1 MCKHLYS
8 PREVDDHT
16 DKPFCHRLFFFIIM
30 VSILATSKKA
40 SNADVWQTFINT
52 GGWSNNGISFCI
64 GFLTPAFALAG
75 VDGVV
80 HMSEETHRAP
90 VNIPRA
96 MVWSVVINGVAAFA
110 YILTILYAITD
121 INSVLTIG
129 ANTGYPIIGVF
140 QLATNNTQAAT
151 AMLCGVI
158 IIFTMALF
166 GVQASTARLT
176 WAFARDQY
184 VKLFPC
190 VVHNCTAEVEL
201 IPTLRT
207 VACRFPVSCPTSHP
221 RTNAQL
227 VQHCSPGFAPAFFLL
242 STSAPPQHLML
253 FFPSQRS
260 AFTSHTASQS

>member
-1 MCKHLYS
+1 MLTS
-8 PREVDDHT
+8 P
-16 DKPFCHRLFFFIIM
+16 CYRLFFFIIM

-40 SNADVWQTFINT
+40 SNADVWQTFINA
-52 GGWSNNGISFCI
+52 GGWSNNGVSFCI

-96 MVWSVVINGVAAFA
+96 MIWSVVINGVAAFA

-121 INSVLTIG
+121 INEVLTIG
-129 ANTGYPIIGVF
+129 TNTGFPIIGVF
-140 QLATNNTQAAT
+140 QLATSNTRAAT

-166 GVQASTARLT
+166 GIQASTARLT

-184 VKLFPC
+184 VISFLPTPC
-190 VVHNCTAEVEL
+190 NLRLT
-201 IPTLRT
+201 PNLRT
-207 VACRFPVSCPTSHP
+207 VACHSPVSCRTSPP
-221 RTNAQL
+221 RINARL
-227 VQHCSPGFAPAFFLL
+227 VQHCSPGFALAFFPL
-242 STSAPPQHLML
+242 SISVPPRHLMP
-253 FFPSQRS
+253 FFRLQRS
-260 AFTSHTASQS
+260 ASTSPTAFQS

>member
-1 MCKHLYS
+1 M
-8 PREVDDHT
+8 
-16 DKPFCHRLFFFIIM
+16 I
-30 VSILATSKKA
+30 SILATSKKA
-40 SNADVWQTFINT
+40 SNADVWQTFVNA

-96 MVWSVVINGVAAFA
+96 MIWSVVINGVAAFA

-129 ANTGYPIIGVF
+129 ANTGFPIIGVF

-184 VKLFPC
+184 VNF
-190 VVHNCTAEVEL
+190 
-201 IPTLRT
+201 
-207 VACRFPVSCPTSHP
+207 
-221 RTNAQL
+221 
-227 VQHCSPGFAPAFFLL
+227 SP
-242 STSAPPQHLML
+242 
-253 FFPSQRS
+253 
-260 AFTSHTASQS
+260 